1 MYRRNNRT
9 IKKMYGGMRRQFYP
23 QQMERLREQNRREI
37 EFNNMAKD
45 RFDSLERERLE
56 KDRLDRLSDIFYDV
70 QEEYSD
76 NDSDN
81 DSEEYFDNDS
91 EEDFDGVSV
100 NDSEEDFDGDSSSE
114 EDYDDAYMY
123 QPTIKNKILLDG
135 NPRIVLMRLDENLCQ
150 ILPFKCSY
158 YKTFYYTIVM
168 EYNGISL
175 NIIDVTDDN
184 NKSIYDRFK
193 FIIHRVMRNVNDKKS
208 FLEKLNYVFFD
219 LDELDINIRN
229 EIEDGTV
236 YGINNLLIMET
247 KPSFSDLF
255 KGPITFMLDFN
266 DIVYDDT
273 LPEVLEPGITIYRCS
288 RDIDNKIK
296 CDGTEECSTDCRANY

>member
-23 QQMERLREQNRREI
+23 QQMERLREQNRRES
-37 EFNNMAKD
+37 EFNNMAKS

-76 NDSDN
+76 NDSSSDE
-81 DSEEYFDNDS
+81 DSD
-91 EEDFDGVSV
+91 
-100 NDSEEDFDGDSSSE
+100 
-114 EDYDDAYMY
+114 EDYEDAYMD
-123 QPTIKNKILLDG
+123 QPTIKSKILLDG

-158 YKTFYYTIVM
+158 AFKKFYYTIVM

-184 NKSIYDRFK
+184 DKSIYDRFK
-193 FIIHRVMRNVNDKKS
+193 FLIHRVMRNVNDKES
-208 FLEKLNYVFFD
+208 FLLHLNNVFFD
-219 LDELDINIRN
+219 LEELNINIRN
-229 EIEDGTV
+229 GIYVGTV
-236 YGINNLLIMET
+236 FGINNLLIMET

-266 DIVYDDT
+266 DIVYDYDT

>member
-23 QQMERLREQNRREI
+23 QQMERLREQDRREI

-70 QEEYSD
+70 QDEY
-76 NDSDN
+76 SDN

-91 EEDFDGVSV
+91 D
-100 NDSEEDFDGDSSSE
+100 NDSSSE

-168 EYNGISL
+168 KYNGISL
-175 NIIDVTDDN
+175 KIIDVTDDN
-184 NKSIYDRFK
+184 DKSIYDRFK
-193 FIIHRVMRNVNDKKS
+193 FLIHRVMRNVNDKES
-208 FLEKLNYVFFD
+208 FLSQLNYVFFD

-229 EIEDGTV
+229 EINVGTV
-236 YGINNLLIMET
+236 FGINNLLIMET

-273 LPEVLEPGITIYRCS
+273 LPDVLEPGITIYRCS
-288 RDIDNKIK
+288 RYIDNKIK

>member
-9 IKKMYGGMRRQFYP
+9 KKKMYGGMRRQFYP
-23 QQMERLREQNRREI
+23 QQMERLREQNRRES
-37 EFNNMAKD
+37 EFHTMAKS

-56 KDRLDRLSDIFYDV
+56 KDRIDRLSDIFYDV
-70 QEEYSD
+70 QDEYSD
-76 NDSDN
+76 NESSSDSDS
-81 DSEEYFDNDS
+81 D
-91 EEDFDGVSV
+91 
-100 NDSEEDFDGDSSSE
+100 
-114 EDYDDAYMY
+114 EDYEDAYMD
-123 QPTIKNKILLDG
+123 QPTIKSKILFDG
-135 NPRIVLMRLDENLCQ
+135 NPRRVLMRLDENLCQ

-158 YKTFYYTIVM
+158 AFKKFYYTIVM

-184 NKSIYDRFK
+184 DKSIYDRFK
-193 FIIHRVMRNVNDKKS
+193 FLIHRVMRNVNDKES
-208 FLEKLNYVFFD
+208 FLLHLNNVFFD
-219 LDELDINIRN
+219 LDELNINIRN
-229 EIEDGTV
+229 EINVGTV
-236 YGINNLLIMET
+236 FGINNLLIMET
-247 KPSFSDLF
+247 KPSFTDLF

-266 DIVYDDT
+266 DIVYDYDT

>member
-1 MYRRNNRT
+1 
-9 IKKMYGGMRRQFYP
+9 MYGGMRRQFYP
-23 QQMERLREQNRREI
+23 QQMERLREQDRREI

-70 QEEYSD
+70 QDEY
-76 NDSDN
+76 SDN

-91 EEDFDGVSV
+91 D
-100 NDSEEDFDGDSSSE
+100 NDSSSE

-168 EYNGISL
+168 KYNGISL
-175 NIIDVTDDN
+175 KIIDVTDDN
-184 NKSIYDRFK
+184 DKSIYDRFK
-193 FIIHRVMRNVNDKKS
+193 FLIHRVMRNVNDKES
-208 FLEKLNYVFFD
+208 FLSQLNYVFFD

-229 EIEDGTV
+229 EI
-236 YGINNLLIMET
+236 
-247 KPSFSDLF
+247 
-255 KGPITFMLDFN
+255 
-266 DIVYDDT
+266 
-273 LPEVLEPGITIYRCS
+273 
-288 RDIDNKIK
+288 
-296 CDGTEECSTDCRANY
+296 